1 MAHYAFID
9 ENNIVVKVITGVDEN
24 DTANL
29 PSEFSSWE
37 EFYADQQGITCKR
50 TSYNT
55 IFNTHINEGTP
66 FRGNYACVGGVYDTD
81 NDVFLP
87 EKIYDSWVLD
97 ETTWD
102 YVAPIDKPDTNPDY
116 YKWNEQAYQ
125 DDTANPKTEGWVLKP
140 EHR

>member
-37 EFYADQQGITCKR
+37 EFYADQQGLTCKR

-66 FRGNYACVGGVYDTD
+66 FRGNYASKGGVYDSE

-102 YVAPIDKPDTNPDY
+102 YVAPIDKPDTNPDH